1 MPTPPV
7 AVRPATPADR
17 PRLRAAVV
25 ELQDRERLLHPTRLP
40 GGQVADAYLEW
51 MLRRAGAAGA
61 AGAVLVAES
70 GGEFAG
76 FVAGWV
82 EQAGNIGETPDSNRF
97 GHVSDIC
104 VMPAFRGRR
113 IAGRLLEA
121 IEQHLRRAGVTRLR
135 VNALAANAPARA
147 SYERAGFAP
156 YEVLHEK
163 VVVDAGGDA

>member
-104 VMPAFRGRR
+104 VSPPRSAAVPTAPSSRMGGPQGGGAARR
-113 IAGRLLEA
+113 
-121 IEQHLRRAGVTRLR
+121 
-135 VNALAANAPARA
+135 P
-147 SYERAGFAP
+147 
-156 YEVLHEK
+156 
-163 VVVDAGGDA
+163 

>member
-40 GGQVADAYLEW
+40 GGQVADAYLDW
-51 MLRRAGAAGA
+51 MLRRAEAT
-61 AGAVLVAES
+61 GAVLVAES

-121 IEQHLRRAGVTRLR
+121 IERHLRRAGVTRLR

-163 VVVDAGGDA
+163 VIDAGGDA